1 MFATKIGARVQ
12 KQAFAKIASRNASS
26 FPTALQQNVWRKSN
40 VLYIAY
46 IATGCLVLGSIYGS
60 AVSFIWE
67 ANNRGVSS
75 IVVGSLPFFSIV
87 QNQSMS
93 FSYPLCILSSH
104 LRNYITISTGPSSS
118 ARKTRMR
125 SKLA

>member
-12 KQAFAKIASRNASS
+12 KQAIAKIASRNASS

-46 IATGCLVLGSIYGS
+46 VATGCLVLGSIYGS

-67 ANNRGVSS
+67 ANNRGVS
-75 IVVGSLPFFSIV
+75 
-87 QNQSMS
+87 
-93 FSYPLCILSSH
+93 
-104 LRNYITISTGPSSS
+104 
-118 ARKTRMR
+118 
-125 SKLA
+125 